1 MDINPSEITKV
12 IQDKIKNFSK
22 GADVSEVGQVL
33 SVGDGIARIYGLD
46 NVQAG
51 EMVEFAEGT
60 KGMALNLESD
70 NVGIVIF
77 GDDSKIKEGDVVKRT
92 GSIVDVPVGK
102 ELLGRV
108 VDGLG
113 NPIDGKGPIKSA
125 KRSRVEVKAPGI
137 IPRKSVGEPM
147 QTGLKAIDSLI
158 PIGRGQRELI
168 IGDRQTGKTAIAIDT
183 IINQKDNNKSKDEKK
198 KLYCIYVAI
207 GQKRSTVA
215 QIVKTL
221 QDTGAME
228 YSIVVAA
235 TASDPA
241 PLQFLAP
248 YTGCTMG
255 EFFRDNGMHSLIV
268 YDDLSKQAV
277 AYRQMSL
284 LLRRPPGREAF
295 PGDVFYLHSRLLERA
310 AKLND
315 ENGGGSLTA
324 LPIIETQASD
334 VSAYIPTNVISIT
347 DGQIFLETE
356 LFFQGIRPAVN
367 VGISVS
373 RVGSAAQ
380 IKAMKKVAGSIKL
393 ELAQYR
399 EMAAFAQFGSDL
411 DASTQQ
417 LLNRGS
423 KLTELLKQS
432 QYSPLKV
439 EEQVVSIYSGVNGYL
454 DNFDNSK
461 IKDFENKLLDEIK
474 SNSPDILNSIRD
486 TGKLE
491 GKTEEKLKNM
501 LDKMKENFNA

>member
-198 KLYCIYVAI
+198 KTILYLC
-207 GQKRSTVA
+207 
-215 QIVKTL
+215 
-221 QDTGAME
+221 
-228 YSIVVAA
+228 
-235 TASDPA
+235 SDWPK
-241 PLQFLAP
+241 
-248 YTGCTMG
+248 
-255 EFFRDNGMHSLIV
+255 EVDS
-268 YDDLSKQAV
+268 
-277 AYRQMSL
+277 
-284 LLRRPPGREAF
+284 
-295 PGDVFYLHSRLLERA
+295 
-310 AKLND
+310 
-315 ENGGGSLTA
+315 
-324 LPIIETQASD
+324 
-334 VSAYIPTNVISIT
+334 SANC
-347 DGQIFLETE
+347 
-356 LFFQGIRPAVN
+356 
-367 VGISVS
+367 
-373 RVGSAAQ
+373 
-380 IKAMKKVAGSIKL
+380 
-393 ELAQYR
+393 
-399 EMAAFAQFGSDL
+399 
-411 DASTQQ
+411 
-417 LLNRGS
+417 
-423 KLTELLKQS
+423 
-432 QYSPLKV
+432 
-439 EEQVVSIYSGVNGYL
+439 
-454 DNFDNSK
+454 
-461 IKDFENKLLDEIK
+461 
-474 SNSPDILNSIRD
+474 
-486 TGKLE
+486 
-491 GKTEEKLKNM
+491 
-501 LDKMKENFNA
+501 